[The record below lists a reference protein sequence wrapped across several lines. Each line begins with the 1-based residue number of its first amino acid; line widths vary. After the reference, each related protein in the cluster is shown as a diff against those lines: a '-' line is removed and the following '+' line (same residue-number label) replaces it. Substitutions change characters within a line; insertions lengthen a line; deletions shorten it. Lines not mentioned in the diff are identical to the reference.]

1 MSFKLRKATQRK
13 FNADMRFVNQ
23 VIENDDLWQGRFVVR
38 QKKANWEVFEDGSG
52 GLLFVVV
59 DFYDKKT
66 KKHTTHMYEKLA
78 GGHFNF
84 CVSKLLRD
92 MNTFI
97 VEDLD
102 VWKNEDPY
110 NEKQDWRNVPYE
122 KEGEVIYPWRA

>member
-1 MSFKLRKATQRK
+1 MSFKLRKAAQRR
-13 FNADMRFVNQ
+13 FNADMRAVNQ
-23 VIENDDLWQGRFVVR
+23 AIENDDLWQGRFVVR

-52 GLLFVVV
+52 GLLFIVV

-78 GGHFNF
+78 GGHYNF
-84 CVSKLLRD
+84 CVTKLFRD
-92 MNTFI
+92 MNKFI

-122 KEGEVIYPWRA
+122 KEGEVIYLWRA

>member
-23 VIENDDLWQGRFVVR
+23 AIENDDLWQGRFIVH
-38 QKKANWEVFEDGSG
+38 QKKADWHSFEDGSG
-52 GLLFVVV
+52 GILFVIV

-66 KKHTTHMYEKLA
+66 KKHTTRMYEKLA